1 MITLKWSDGVE
12 VLDDSV
18 LFSKLVSEK
27 PASVTEAFEDSV
39 REDCD
44 ASGIVGLIE
53 GGVSDIVADWFAEHA
68 ERNPDFVEECF
79 GYTPVYAGDSVV
91 GWMTDEETV
100 DTDEMA
106 ARVVADHPCILDDFR
121 EDFDDKSNKNF
132 VVLINPEIVKYEGD
146 IVYDQEGCLS
156 VKDVYGNVPRYSKVR
171 VRAIDIHGN
180 RVHFKSPNAFVAR
193 VLQHEI
199 DHTNGI
205 CFVDHIAHDEN
216 AFSLLTESGDLVACP
231 YSKVLDSGIL
241 PADEDNNAIVQ

>member
-1 MITLKWSDGVE
+1 MSSNYTHKDIITLPNDHLRQRSRRVTKIN
-12 VLDDSV
+12 DDTV
-18 LFSKLVSEK
+18 Q
-27 PASVTEAFEDSV
+27 
-39 REDCD
+39 
-44 ASGIVGLIE
+44 LIE
-53 GGVSDIVADWFAEHA
+53 DMIAATLDWEESRPNEVAVALAAIQIDK
-68 ERNPDFVEECF
+68 
-79 GYTPVYAGDSVV
+79 PV
-91 GWMTDEETV
+91 
-100 DTDEMA
+100 
-106 ARVVADHPCILDDFR
+106 RVVIIR

-132 VVLINPEIVKYEGD
+132 TVLINPEIVKYEGK

-216 AFSLLTESGDLVACP
+216 AFSLLTDSGDLVACP
-231 YSKVLDSGIL
+231 YSKVIESGIL
-241 PADEDNNAIVQ
+241 PDDEDNNTIIQ